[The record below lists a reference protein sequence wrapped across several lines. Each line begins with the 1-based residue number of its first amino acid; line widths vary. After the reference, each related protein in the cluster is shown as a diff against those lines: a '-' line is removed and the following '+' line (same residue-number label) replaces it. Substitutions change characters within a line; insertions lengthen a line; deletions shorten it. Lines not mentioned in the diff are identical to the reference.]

1 MKDSNQGM
9 KSTVSRRTM
18 ILEKLESEN
27 QVNVS
32 QLSEEFGISEVTIRN
47 DLAQLEEKNLL
58 VRARGGAIKIH
69 QRVGLDHQLLK
80 KNKINIKEKRKIA
93 KAAAKLVQA
102 NDTIIIDSGST
113 TSEFASHLENITNL
127 NVITNALNIASQ
139 LSNLKDI
146 NVIVPGGFLR
156 KESLSLVG
164 TPAESGFQNYFC
176 DRVFLGVDGI
186 DLEFG
191 LTTPNI
197 EEAHLNQK
205 MISISKQVIVLA
217 DSSKFAKRSLAYICP
232 LNKVDILITDEGI
245 PKDIRKQIESLGVNI
260 IIA

>member
-1 MKDSNQGM
+1 MNDTNQGM

-32 QLSEEFGISEVTIRN
+32 QLSAEFGISEVTIRN

-69 QRVGLDHQLLK
+69 QRVGMDHQLLK
-80 KNKINIKEKRKIA
+80 KNKINIKEKRKIG
-93 KAAAKLVQA
+93 KAAAKFVND

-113 TSEFASHLENITNL
+113 TSEFSNNLEHVTNL

-139 LSNLKDI
+139 LSSHKNI

-164 TPAESGFQNYFC
+164 TPAENVFQNYFC
-176 DRVFLGVDGI
+176 DKVFLGVDGI
-186 DLEFG
+186 DMEFG

-205 MISISKQVIVLA
+205 MITISKQVIVLA
-217 DSSKFAKRSLAYICP
+217 DSSKFSKRSLAYICP
-232 LNKVDILITDEGI
+232 LNKIDVLITDSGI
-245 PKDIRKQIESLGVNI
+245 PKEIKKQIEGLGVNI